1 MLTTQLIHT
10 DHSHTHRVWSV
21 YCLSLGAEMDDRRT
35 MTRPVSD
42 IDTTRAGEECDWTF
56 TFLDI

>member
-1 MLTTQLIHT
+1 MLIHT

-21 YCLSLGAEMDDRRT
+21 YCQSLGAEMDDRRT